1 MSEEAGKTGPEHQ
14 GFPIHPIHPIH
25 PIERNIALRFDRVSF
40 SYEGVRVLEN
50 VSFHI
55 HQGEFVALVGPNGSG
70 KTTVLKLLLGLEIPQ
85 SGRIELFGVPGES
98 RRAGRPGLFSNSRN
112 LNPRDRVGYVPQ
124 QAQADRAFPI
134 TVEEVVRMGRLK
146 PFSRKF
152 RAGDK
157 AAAAEAMERMEISDL
172 AGRLYN
178 ALSGGQRRRV
188 LVARALAS
196 LAGGDG
202 PGILVLDEPTANMD
216 AESEGRLFKTLGGLK
231 GGTTIL
237 IVTHDRDFV
246 SSLTDRVLCID
257 RGEGEGKARVIV
269 QHPLE
274 AGSAGGREGE
284 DASGGRSRVL
294 HGERIPADSCYGGA
308 AGETE

>member
-1 MSEEAGKTGPEHQ
+1 MSEGAGKSGPEHQ
-14 GFPIHPIHPIH
+14 GLPIH
-25 PIERNIALRFDRVSF
+25 PIERNIALKFDRVSF

-50 VSFHI
+50 ASFHI

-85 SGRIELFGVPGES
+85 AGSIELFGAAGES
-98 RRAGRPGLFSNSRN
+98 RRSGRE
-112 LNPRDRVGYVPQ
+112 RVGYVPQ
-124 QAQADRAFPI
+124 QAQADRSFPI

-146 PFSRKF
+146 PLSRKF

-157 AAAAEAMERMEISDL
+157 AAAAEAMERMEIAGL
-172 AGRLYN
+172 AGRLYS

-196 LAGGDG
+196 LSGAGW
-202 PGILVLDEPTANMD
+202 PGMLVLDEPTANMD
-216 AESEGRLFKTLGGLK
+216 AESEERLFKTLGRLK
-231 GGTTIL
+231 GSTTIL

-246 SSLTDRVLCID
+246 SSLTDRVLCI
-257 RGEGEGKARVIV
+257 GEGEGMAGVIV

-274 AGSAGGREGE
+274 SGSRGGAGEGGE
-284 DASGGRSRVL
+284 ASGSRSRVL
-294 HGERIPADSCYGGA
+294 HGTNIPADSCYD
-308 AGETE
+308 GEGRTE

>member
-1 MSEEAGKTGPEHQ
+1 MSEGAGKTGPLYQ
-14 GFPIHPIHPIH
+14 GSPIHPIIH
-25 PIERNIALRFDRVSF
+25 PIEKNIAIRFDRVSF
-40 SYEGVRVLEN
+40 SYEGIRVLEN
-50 VSFHI
+50 ASFHI

-85 SGRIELFGVPGES
+85 SGRIELFGAAGKG
-98 RRAGRPGLFSNSRN
+98 RRGRPGLFSN
-112 LNPRDRVGYVPQ
+112 LRDQVGYVPQ

-146 PFSRKF
+146 PLSRKF
-152 RAGDK
+152 RAQDK
-157 AAAAEAMERMEISDL
+157 AAALGAMERMEISDL
-172 AGRLYN
+172 AGRLYS

-188 LVARALAS
+188 LAARALAS
-196 LAGGDG
+196 LAGGGG

-216 AESEGRLFKTLGGLK
+216 AESEERLFKILGSLK
-231 GGTTIL
+231 GSTTIL

-246 SSLTDRVLCID
+246 SSLTDRVLCIG
-257 RGEGEGKARVIV
+257 RGGGDGAIV

-274 AGSAGGREGE
+274 AGSAGGRERE

-294 HGERIPADSCYGGA
+294 HEESIPADNCYGGEEE
-308 AGETE
+308 GEEGE

>member
-1 MSEEAGKTGPEHQ
+1 MSEGAGQTGLEHQ
-14 GFPIHPIHPIH
+14 GFPVH
-25 PIERNIALRFDRVSF
+25 PIEKNIALRFDRVSF

-50 VSFHI
+50 ASFHV

-70 KTTVLKLLLGLEIPQ
+70 KTTILKLLLGIETPQ
-85 SGRIELFGVPGES
+85 SGSIELFGA
-98 RRAGRPGLFSNSRN
+98 AGGPR
-112 LNPRDRVGYVPQ
+112 RDRVGYAPQ
-124 QAQADRAFPI
+124 QAQADRSFPI

-146 PFSRKF
+146 PLSRKF

-157 AAAAEAMERMEISDL
+157 AAAREAMERMEISGL

-188 LVARALAS
+188 LVARALDS
-196 LAGGDG
+196 LAGGEG
-202 PGILVLDEPTANMD
+202 PGILVLDEPAANMD
-216 AESEGRLFKTLGGLK
+216 AESEERLFNTLGNLK
-231 GGTTIL
+231 GSATIL

-257 RGEGEGKARVIV
+257 QRGREGMVIV

-274 AGSAGGREGE
+274 AGSAGGPEGAA
-284 DASGGRSRVL
+284 ASGGRFRVL
-294 HGERIPADSCYGGA
+294 HSESIPADICCGGEA
-308 AGETE
+308 EGSE